1 MTKPM
6 LVEPGA
12 NLSLIAASLASLDAE
27 ERGADA
33 LASML
38 GVVRPDTWP
47 PEFNGPETRAWMR
60 HMLISHPDQPG
71 YGSWYLVADGRLT
84 GICGYKGPP
93 NEAGEVELGYSVVAS
108 EQRKGFGTAAVGLL
122 VARAFRDPTVT
133 AVAAETLPSLTASQ
147 TVLSRNGFVLVSRR
161 ADDELGEVLR
171 YVLRRAE

>member
-6 LVEPGA
+6 LVESGA

-38 GVVRPDTWP
+38 GVVRPDAWP

-60 HMLISHPDQPG
+60 HVLVSHPDQPG

-93 NEAGEVELGYSVVAS
+93 NEAGEVEIGYSVVAS
-108 EQRKGFGTAAVGLL
+108 EQRKGFATAAVGLL
-122 VARAFRDPTVT
+122 VARAFRDATVT